1 MPGNSRNSELKYHL
15 AGWVLFLFCAVLF
28 IAASIRNHDAL
39 SLAASILF
47 LIGCVVFLVPLA
59 AAIKDSHSSD

>member
-1 MPGNSRNSELKYHL
+1 MTEYSRNRELKLHL
-15 AGWVLFLFCAVLF
+15 AGWLLFLLCAVLF

-47 LIGCVVFLVPLA
+47 LIGCVVFLIPLA
-59 AAIKDSHSSD
+59 AALKDSHDSD